1 MDLLMKT
8 RLKLITRELSNHLI
22 EGSFTRFWIEYNDPA
37 ETKDKLHYCVKI
49 ELANIS
55 VSQCLLLSWTTRDT
69 WIFAVQHMIA
79 EFIRETRGDLFDE
92 PEE

>member
-49 ELANIS
+49 ELANVG

-92 PEE
+92 TDD